1 MVSARPPLEPE
12 ADRIARIAALAA
24 VSSFEITPKDRT
36 QFENVAGLLMPR
48 SLVHITHLPGVPW
61 QDVITSAA
69 LVSRLGHVPVPHIAA
84 RNFKGEAEAKSFVSR
99 LAEESGVTCVFLIGG
114 DASVAQGPFRGAL
127 DLLETGVIE
136 TCGVRTVGFGTYPE
150 GHPTITDSEL
160 EAALLAKLASA
171 EARGLETFVVTQF
184 CFEAETIV
192 RFLQH
197 LRALHVRTALRVGI
211 AGPTRPDALL
221 RFALRCGVGPSIR
234 TLTKQ
239 RANIAKLLAL
249 WEPDSLV
256 QTLAETPL
264 VTVPVAGLHF
274 YTLGGL
280 KRSVEWA
287 NAVAAGRI
295 ALRHEGNGFHVVA

>member
-1 MVSARPPLEPE
+1 MVSARPPLEPAE
-12 ADRIARIAALAA
+12 NRIARIAALAA
-24 VSSFEITPKDRT
+24 ASSYEITPKDRT
-36 QFENVAGLLMPR
+36 QFEAAATFLPPR
-48 SLVHITHLPGVPW
+48 APVHITHLPGVPW

-69 LVSRLGHVPVPHIAA
+69 DVARLGHVPVPHIAA
-84 RNFKGEAEAKSFVSR
+84 RNFRSLEDARSFISR
-99 LAEESGVTCVFLIGG
+99 LVQESGVTCVFLIGG

-127 DLLETGVIE
+127 DLLDTGVLE
-136 TCGVRTVGFGTYPE
+136 TCGVRAVGFGAYPE
-150 GHPTITDSEL
+150 GHPTITDGEL

-234 TLTKQ
+234 ALTKQ

-249 WEPDSLV
+249 WEPDMIV

-264 VTVPVAGLHF
+264 ATVPVAGLHF

-280 KRSVEWA
+280 KRSIEWA
-287 NAVAAGRI
+287 SAVAAGRI
-295 ALRHEGNGFHVVA
+295 VLQAEGSGFRVDA